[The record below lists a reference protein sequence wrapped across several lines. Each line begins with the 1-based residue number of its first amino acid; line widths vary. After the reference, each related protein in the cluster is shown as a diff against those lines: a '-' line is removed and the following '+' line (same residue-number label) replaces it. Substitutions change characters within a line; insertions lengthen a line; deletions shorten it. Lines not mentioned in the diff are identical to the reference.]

1 MMTDS
6 RIQTKSQRAARILTV
21 ACGLLFG
28 AFCFVYLYIF
38 QKDAMEALHYSLSL
52 GKTEY
57 APMATA
63 LVFTLVLLLLRWG
76 VNALLGLKGMLREL
90 SYFPSFLILG
100 MMTDVDYSI
109 YQEGI
114 SSTWMWL
121 FPLLMAGYIV
131 LAFVL
136 RRMYRMWFDVNVDAG
151 MVAFGNLTIFLLLCF
166 MTMGIGNTDI
176 HFHHE
181 LGVERAIRQSDYAE
195 ARKIGAKVMDPSR
208 TLSALRA
215 YAMSKEGTLGEF
227 LFEYP
232 QAYAAEGLLLQAGS
246 TKVLRVTPDS
256 LHSYLGNRPQAGE
269 RTLDFFQRICCEETG
284 NHTTLEYYLSALLLE
299 KQLGKFYET
308 YHQLY
313 TEADSI
319 PRYYKEALFLYE
331 KLHPS
336 VEPSVQDEALEQQ
349 WQEYQAS
356 RQELSQGKGEAN
368 FMRRI
373 HGTTYWWYYQY

>member
-6 RIQTKSQRAARILTV
+6 KIQSKNQRAARILTV

-28 AFCFVYLYIF
+28 AFSFVYLYIF
-38 QKDAMEALHYSLSL
+38 QNDAVEALHYSLSQ
-52 GKTEY
+52 GRTEY

-63 LVFTLVLLLLRWG
+63 LVFTIVLLLLRWG

-100 MMTDVDYSI
+100 VMADVDYTI

-114 SSTWMWL
+114 SDTWIWL
-121 FPLLMAGYIV
+121 FPLLIVGYIM
-131 LAFVL
+131 LAFLL
-136 RRMYRMWFDVNVDAG
+136 RHIYRCWFDAQPDAG
-151 MVAFGNLTIFLLLCF
+151 MVTFSNLTIFLLLCF

-181 LGVERAIRQSDYAE
+181 LGVERAIRQADYAE
-195 ARKIGAKVMDPSR
+195 ARQIGAKVMDPSR

-215 YAMSKEGTLGEF
+215 YAMSKEGTLGEY

-232 QAYAAEGLLLQAGS
+232 QPYAAEGLLLQPGN
-246 TKVLRVTPDS
+246 TRVLRVTTDS
-256 LHSYLGNRPQAGE
+256 LHTYLGDRRNPGE
-269 RTLDFFQRICCEETG
+269 RALDFFQRICSEETG

-299 KQLGKFYET
+299 KQLEKFYHT
-308 YHQLY
+308 YHLLY
-313 TEADSI
+313 TQGDSV

-331 KLHPS
+331 KLHPTTA
-336 VEPSVQDEALEQQ
+336 PTVQDEAMEQQ
-349 WQEYQAS
+349 WQVYQAS
-356 RQELSQGKGEAN
+356 KEKLSQGKGEAN
-368 FMRRI
+368 FMRRE